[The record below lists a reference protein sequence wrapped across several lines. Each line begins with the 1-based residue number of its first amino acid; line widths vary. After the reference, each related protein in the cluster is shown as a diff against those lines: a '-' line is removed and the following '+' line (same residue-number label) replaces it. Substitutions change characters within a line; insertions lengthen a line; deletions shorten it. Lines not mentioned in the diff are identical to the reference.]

1 MNLVVISDTFV
12 LVSSYSSSFS
22 GPLCEDE
29 LPLCSCTALPANTR
43 RWVLNGRK
51 TEPEQGSGR
60 ASTMINIAEL
70 DLFHKCSKEAEVR
83 APAASA
89 RFNLILSACCRVST
103 SHPSVV
109 SWLGNWLVGS
119 ALHVHL
125 SKEEPER
132 SAPRSLARSLGPIGS
147 CTLLPRSVVCKVL
160 NGLVHVFDTLTFQLS
175 RHLSLSCLHFSPLKL
190 PICTLTLRL
199 QARTRSLPVFSLRKS
214 TKCKRF
220 YINPIK
226 I

>member
-89 RFNLILSACCRVST
+89 CFNLILSACCRVST

-132 SAPRSLARSLGPIGS
+132 SAPPRSLARPYWILYFAAPQRCLQSAKRFGS
-147 CTLLPRSVVCKVL
+147 CVW
-160 NGLVHVFDTLTFQLS
+160 H
-175 RHLSLSCLHFSPLKL
+175 
-190 PICTLTLRL
+190 
-199 QARTRSLPVFSLRKS
+199 
-214 TKCKRF
+214 
-220 YINPIK
+220 
-226 I
+226 